1 MLASGDS
8 VKTTFQS
15 IMIGNFAWG
24 MIHVVQIISHTALF
38 NVQYP
43 GNAIVFF
50 NFLVNI
56 ANYQLFDVS
65 PIQNIVFNFTQD
77 DTPDQFNNLDI
88 FEITF

>member
-1 MLASGDS
+1 
-8 VKTTFQS
+8 
-15 IMIGNFAWG
+15 